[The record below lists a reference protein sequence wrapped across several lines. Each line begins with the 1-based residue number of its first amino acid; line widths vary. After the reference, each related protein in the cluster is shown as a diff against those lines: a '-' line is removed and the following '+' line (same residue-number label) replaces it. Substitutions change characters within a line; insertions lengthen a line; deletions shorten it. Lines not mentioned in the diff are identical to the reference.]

1 MPCWQVWDYRIDDK
15 KRGQAARGGIF
26 DYLRCISTKGVPV
39 RPERPHPW
47 SCIRVLRRITRRTF
61 GTSLFVPHC
70 VPPAPCS
77 TLQHA
82 GCTRM
87 MPEIA
92 HAAIALAWLASK
104 AAASRSKFGACASV
118 QVLSS
123 SPSHAVGDIEERKQ
137 KDQDARRCESSG
149 RECHAPGPV

>member
-1 MPCWQVWDYRIDDK
+1 MDLSTISDAIKQKVCLCASRGPTHGLAFACRDSSRVVDFCIRAFVMPC
-15 KRGQAARGGIF
+15 
-26 DYLRCISTKGVPV
+26 
-39 RPERPHPW
+39 
-47 SCIRVLRRITRRTF
+47 VLPTP
-61 GTSLFVPHC
+61 S
-70 VPPAPCS
+70 S
-77 TLQHA
+77 MLQHA

-104 AAASRSKFGACASV
+104 AAASRSEFGACAPV

>member
-1 MPCWQVWDYRIDDK
+1 MIKSEGKPLEVDFFSICDAIHEKVCLCAP
-15 KRGQAARGGIF
+15 RGPTHGPAFACRDSCRVGDF
-26 DYLRCISTKGVPV
+26 
-39 RPERPHPW
+39 
-47 SCIRVLRRITRRTF
+47 CIRSFVLNCF
-61 GTSLFVPHC
+61 
-70 VPPAPCS
+70 PPPPS
-77 TLQHA
+77 SMLQHP
-82 GCTRM
+82 GYTRM
-87 MPEIA
+87 PPEIA

-104 AAASRSKFGACASV
+104 AAASRSEFGACAPV